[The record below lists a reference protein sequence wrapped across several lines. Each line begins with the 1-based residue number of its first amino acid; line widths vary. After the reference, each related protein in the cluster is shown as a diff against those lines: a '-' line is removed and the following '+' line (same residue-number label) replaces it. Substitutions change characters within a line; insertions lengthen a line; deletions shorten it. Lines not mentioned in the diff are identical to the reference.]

1 MFPFTSP
8 ADVQVRF
15 VGLSTALA
23 NPRDLSD
30 WLGVKDT
37 GLYNF
42 RPSVRPIPCEVHI
55 QVCFMCFMESRAHSY
70 NTASTYKAWTNMLDG
85 YLVYD
90 YGRAEAL
97 SCTYAA
103 WVSATQID
111 GLFQCGTFVLCMST
125 HLSLISTHVMRTFSL
140 I

>member
-1 MFPFTSP
+1 MLSQMTRVF
-8 ADVQVRF
+8 VLQVRF

-55 QVCFMCFMESRAHSY
+55 QVTSARVAWWFSR
-70 NTASTYKAWTNMLDG
+70 
-85 YLVYD
+85 
-90 YGRAEAL
+90 R
-97 SCTYAA
+97 
-103 WVSATQID
+103 
-111 GLFQCGTFVLCMST
+111 
-125 HLSLISTHVMRTFSL
+125 
-140 I
+140 